1 MAVSRGRYVLF
12 YDGAGSV
19 VLVLDRF
26 FNRAVA
32 IPEISFRRIFS
43 AKSVYPAIF
52 AYLSIY
58 RRYRRQLICARGN
71 DRVHRP
77 RNKRTVSQ
85 AVFDFAEM

>member
-43 AKSVYPAIF
+43 AKSVYPAF
-52 AYLSIY
+52 FLHIY
-58 RRYRRQLICARGN
+58 QSTAAIG
-71 DRVHRP
+71 D
-77 RNKRTVSQ
+77 S
-85 AVFDFAEM
+85 